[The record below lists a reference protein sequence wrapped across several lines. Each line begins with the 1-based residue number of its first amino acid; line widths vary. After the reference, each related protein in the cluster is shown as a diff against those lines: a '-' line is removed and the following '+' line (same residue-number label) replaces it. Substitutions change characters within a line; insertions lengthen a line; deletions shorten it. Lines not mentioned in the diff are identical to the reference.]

1 MPPTPTTTD
10 MGHRHEAD
18 VAEALGMAMTRG
30 SGNGADKGDAAH
42 HHDLPFAFR
51 IDAKS
56 TKGKQI
62 AVTLAMLA
70 KLREQAGGERPA
82 LPLRWYANEA
92 LTKVAEDWIAVTLA
106 DFSELIADAR
116 DWAAL
121 VHRLALAW
129 PAESPP
135 ITGDQVAA
143 LVLEWRDRMNKA
155 ERSDAGGELARLQE
169 EVKSLRAA
177 NASLTAYNQQ
187 AGEIIG
193 LQRREVETPLAPS
206 GSGAQALATP
216 GFVPH
221 LPWTIVHSVH
231 SGGTV
236 KNAGLHYAEDGIQ
249 TTFAVS
255 TVVVERSL
263 GSSNRPKLMVNGTQV
278 REGALYVDGIV
289 RVVASR
295 QNRDIEMG

>member
-10 MGHRHEAD
+10 MGHRHEAA

-62 AVTLAMLA
+62 AVTLAMLE

-116 DWAAL
+116 ETAAL
-121 VHRLALAW
+121 R
-129 PAESPP
+129 E
-135 ITGDQVAA
+135 Q
-143 LVLEWRDRMNKA
+143 
-155 ERSDAGGELARLQE
+155 
-169 EVKSLRAA
+169 VKSLRAA
-177 NASLTAYNQQ
+177 NASLEAYNVQ
-187 AGEIIG
+187 AGEIISR
-193 LQRREVETPLAPS
+193 QRRELETPLAPS
-206 GSGAQALATP
+206 GGPAQSLATP